1 MRTAEKEILR
11 DVLGRMADEAPE
23 PVPFEELDTVVVH
36 PEAVRRDRWLT
47 RRPVLVAAVAAV
59 AVLVLGTGVSLLT
72 NTGGED
78 IYVADGETL
87 ISTNPPIVQGAESP
101 EPAFGTQGLGAEAAL
116 TPVADV
122 PRITDTVNDPKSD
135 LEDMGLEIIRITV
148 LGETPEG
155 VLALIV
161 HGNGQDLRG
170 NPIQLRCQTT
180 TLGGTQ
186 TCGGG
191 LEPEEVAELPGG
203 LIPAQPGGGPNY
215 TVGEVPDDATMT
227 WEVPAET
234 SIVTLSV
241 NDETRWQRPVA
252 GVAVFIT
259 RLVYGDRFELTAYD
273 PQGNIIDSVA
283 RVGRIDDP
291 DG

>member
-23 PVPFEELDTVVVH
+23 PVPLEELHTVLAL
-36 PEAVRRDRWLT
+36 PEAMGRDRWLT
-47 RRPVLVAAVAAV
+47 RRPVWVAAVVAT
-59 AVLVLGTGVSLLT
+59 AVLVLGAGVSLLT
-72 NTGGED
+72 NTGGDD

-87 ISTNPPIVQGAESP
+87 ISADPPIVQGAESP
-101 EPAFGTQGLGAEAAL
+101 EPEFDTSGLGDEVPLAPVTDSLRIVEAATTL
-116 TPVADV
+116 QTG
-122 PRITDTVNDPKSD
+122 
-135 LEDMGLEIIRITV
+135 GLPGEIIRITV

-161 HGNGQDLRG
+161 HAEGEDLRG

-191 LEPEEVAELPGG
+191 LDLEEVADMPGG

-215 TVGEVPDDATMT
+215 TVGEAPDDHTMI
-227 WEVPAET
+227 WEVPPET
-234 SIVTLSV
+234 SVVTLTV

-259 RLVYGDRFELTAYD
+259 DLVFGDRFELAAFD
-273 PQGNIIDSVA
+273 ARGNTLDSVSVVT
-283 RVGRIDDP
+283 RHP
-291 DG
+291 DQ